1 MRGRSP
7 VRAAISRYQ
16 LFPAPLL
23 SLLSPRNGVFIQG
36 RKAFIM
42 AASAAGFCDCFTYH
56 AAIGADEI
64 AALQGPLIVVR
75 PAGFAEV
82 MGACIPPELGV
93 DAGCTACIVA
103 QYAGQGRCCC
113 NWYELH
119 LDAAAR
125 RQVGVWWDF
134 SEVASGV
141 NSCRC
146 PLHPADAIVRPVDE
160 LCWDVSRI
168 KATAASAAALG
179 RRCFTH
185 WWGVIYSARP

>member
-42 AASAAGFCDCFTYH
+42 ASSAAGFHDCFTYH
-56 AAIGADEI
+56 AALGADEVI
-64 AALQGPLIVVR
+64 ALRGPLMPGR
-75 PAGFAEV
+75 PAGVAEV

-93 DAGCTACIVA
+93 DTGGTACIVA

-125 RQVGVWWDF
+125 R
-134 SEVASGV
+134 
-141 NSCRC
+141 
-146 PLHPADAIVRPVDE
+146 
-160 LCWDVSRI
+160 
-168 KATAASAAALG
+168 
-179 RRCFTH
+179 
-185 WWGVIYSARP
+185 